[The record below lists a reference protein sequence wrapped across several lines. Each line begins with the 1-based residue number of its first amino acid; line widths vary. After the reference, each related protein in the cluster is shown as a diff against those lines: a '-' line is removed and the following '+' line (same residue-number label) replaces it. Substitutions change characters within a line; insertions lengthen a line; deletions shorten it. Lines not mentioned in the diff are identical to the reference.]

1 MPKIYTKENYII
13 VENPTSQTYTR
24 SELKYEENTTNFI
37 LKTFDKSI
45 YNVLISIPKADISTW
60 TDEDSVAYTET
71 TLRSFL
77 QEYTS
82 SATIDTNP
90 SNFDDD
96 VALGRRDGVSNV
108 SKFGFNTDI
117 DTGTEELI
125 SSFGGAFDPTT
136 DVMTTAQ
143 TFSIAFGASDGSG
156 TTGATSLLITYIDEN
171 FEEQNG
177 VHVLTAS
184 SPDTTSFTG
193 LGINRAVVLSSG
205 SAGYNNGD
213 ITITASSDA
222 TTQAQ
227 IPAQASVTEQL
238 IYHTPIS
245 RSLMLKFFS
254 FTSTRTSGSG
264 AKIDINLYSWSRV
277 TSTRYF
283 IRKYYLDTSANGSI
297 NDPLPIPFPVGGR
310 EVIYA
315 TATTTVN
322 NTQLSGRF
330 SGNLYDVS

>member
-13 VENPTSQTYTR
+13 VENPDSQTYTR
-24 SELKYEENTTNFI
+24 SELKYEENDTNFV
-37 LKTFDKSI
+37 LKTFSKDS
-45 YNVLISIPKADISTW
+45 YTVLIKIIKAEVSSW
-60 TDEDSVAYTET
+60 TDEDDTAYTET
-71 TLRSFL
+71 TLRNFL

-90 SNFDDD
+90 TNFDDD
-96 VALGRRDGVSNV
+96 SALGRRDGVSSV

-117 DTGTEELI
+117 DTGTEEI
-125 SSFGGAFDPTT
+125 IASFGGAFDPTT

-143 TFSIAFGASDGSG
+143 TFSIAFGGTDGSG
-156 TTGATSLLITYIDEN
+156 STGATTLLITYLDEN

-177 VHVLTAS
+177 IHVLSAS
-184 SPDTTSFTG
+184 SPDTTSFSG
-193 LGINRAVVLSSG
+193 LGINRAVVLASG

-238 IYHTPIS
+238 IYHTAIN
-245 RSLMLKFFS
+245 RSLLFKFFS
-254 FTSTRTSGSG
+254 FSSTRTSGSG

-277 TSTRYF
+277 TNTRYF
-283 IRKYYLDTSANGSI
+283 IRRYYLDTAANGSI
-297 NDPLPIPFPVGGR
+297 NDPLPIPFPVTGR
-310 EVIYA
+310 EVVYA
-315 TATTTVN
+315 TASTSAN